1 MHATI
6 RSTLRA
12 GAAAIAICAAPTI
25 VAAQQPVP
33 LDPVRVTATSRAEQL
48 EAEAA
53 ALPTMTKELRKAASL
68 YERAAEARAPQ
79 DVARATNLRQAAYH
93 RYYAG
98 DTRAGGQLME
108 RAAQQSAATG
118 DVALAANAYIDAA
131 LIANE
136 RAETDR
142 ALDLGRKAE
151 LLVNSPLLD
160 ETQRAGLLGR
170 IAGWHQVAV
179 ATRTK

>member
-1 MHATI
+1 MHATV
-6 RSTLRA
+6 RSALRA
-12 GAAAIAICAAPTI
+12 GAAAIAICTAPTV

-33 LDPVRVTATSRAEQL
+33 LDPVRVTAESRAERY

-53 ALPTMTKELRKAASL
+53 ALPTMTKEFKKAAGL
-68 YERAAEARAPQ
+68 YELAAEARSPQ
-79 DVARATNLRQAAYH
+79 NAARATNLRQAAYH

-98 DTRAGGQLME
+98 DTRAGGRLME

-136 RAETDR
+136 REEIDR

-151 LLVNSPLLD
+151 LLINSPLLD
-160 ETQRAGLLGR
+160 EAQRAGLLGR
-170 IAGWHQVAV
+170 IAGWHQVAM
-179 ATRTK
+179 APRQK

>member
-1 MHATI
+1 MQATV
-6 RSTLRA
+6 RSLLGA
-12 GAAAIAICAAPTI
+12 GAAALALIAAPSAA
-25 VAAQQPVP
+25 AAQQPLP

-53 ALPTMTKELRKAASL
+53 ALPTMTKEFRKAAGL
-68 YERAAEARAPQ
+68 YERAADARSKEDAE
-79 DVARATNLRQAAYH
+79 RATNLRRAAYL

-98 DTRAGGQLME
+98 DTRAGGHLME
-108 RAAQQSAATG
+108 RAAQHSAAIG

-136 RAETDR
+136 RAEIDR
-142 ALDLGRKAE
+142 ALDLGGKAE

-160 ETQRAGLLGR
+160 ETQRAALLGR
-170 IAGWHQVAV
+170 IAGWHQVAM
-179 ATRTK
+179 APQK